1 MEQLLNSG
9 LSIKDS
15 LEIISLMDKKKKDDN
30 ISSIILEKI
39 QKGNSFAD
47 AVNSLPEI
55 FSSVYRGIIAVGDRV
70 GSVEK
75 IFPRLR
81 IYLETQKKIK
91 DKLISSIIYPSMVI
105 ITVII
110 TFISMLAFVFPKLK
124 IMFAEFG
131 GEAAVILENNITK
144 LEACF
149 YSLIILIICC
159 IISILLFNLFSIKN
173 KSLKLLKDSFLLR
186 LPVIGRFIVY
196 LETLNFSFA
205 METLTAGGIT
215 IENAISEAKAVV
227 SNEKY
232 KKSLEDVNQRI
243 IRGELLSEAFSLQ
256 TIFPEYMSKW
266 IIVSEKS
273 GKPEQVFSQ
282 IRNYF
287 QNEIDQYTTRF
298 MALIEPSLIIL
309 VGILLIILV
318 ITVIV
323 PIFSLYGS
331 IL

>member
-1 MEQLLNSG
+1 
-9 LSIKDS
+9 
-15 LEIISLMDKKKKDDN
+15 
-30 ISSIILEKI
+30 
-39 QKGNSFAD
+39 
-47 AVNSLPEI
+47 
-55 FSSVYRGIIAVGDRV
+55 
-70 GSVEK
+70 
-75 IFPRLR
+75 
-81 IYLETQKKIK
+81 
-91 DKLISSIIYPSMVI
+91 
-105 ITVII
+105 
-110 TFISMLAFVFPKLK
+110 
-124 IMFAEFG
+124 MFAEFG
-131 GEAAVILENNITK
+131 GEAATILENNITK

-149 YSLIILIICC
+149 YSLIILILCC
-159 IISILLFNLFSIKN
+159 IISVLLFNFFSIKN
-173 KSLKLLKDSFLLR
+173 NSLKLLKDSFLLR

-205 METLTAGGIT
+205 METLTTGGIT

-232 KKSLEDVNQRI
+232 KKSLENVNQRI

-273 GKPEQVFSQ
+273 GKPEHVFSQ

>member
-30 ISSIILEKI
+30 ISSLILEKI

-55 FSSVYRGIIAVGDRV
+55 FSSVYRGIISVGDRV

-110 TFISMLAFVFPKLK
+110 TFIAMLAFVFPKLK

-131 GEAAVILENNITK
+131 GEAATILENNITK

-149 YSLIILIICC
+149 YSLIILILCC
-159 IISILLFNLFSIKN
+159 IISVLLFNFFSIKN

-205 METLTAGGIT
+205 METLTTGGIT

-232 KKSLEDVNQRI
+232 KKSLENVNQRI

-273 GKPEQVFSQ
+273 GKPEHVFSQ